1 MSVKGGEKM
10 KRLIHLTVTV
20 VMVLSMVFG
29 NMPAV
34 SAASSG
40 AIDNSSYDTGFK
52 PHVYDGS
59 PTAIAAWNEISQQ
72 MPQPANLKNKNGQYI
87 NLTIWYAKHL
97 VVYGDYRTCN
107 PRTPENSAGGSLDFK
122 SVNKYPDNRGNKG
135 YFTYRYSDGHTEK
148 GEYRYMGYDYQ
159 GNKFSDPD
167 FPADVP
173 IENINSYKW
182 TYMPWDQ
189 AKGLENESVWNRAAD
204 LARRGNPSQINQA
217 IKNWIDGGTIYKT
230 EGGQTTSLDFSS
242 AETPPKNAD
251 GSYPAKVPS
260 MYLNVL
266 SAPTLK
272 YPGEGRLWHKNLN
285 GGYYYRTT
293 SVAPIKSKLFPPA
306 ECKGTLA
313 GGNLNISDFGMDASV
328 EYLNSTVSVQIKVDG
343 ILRDESYY
351 KDELLKTAYYTRY
364 DINKIYLALNGSS
377 EVEGVVSD
385 NKGSNIFTVD
395 FKIADILNL
404 ASESTKLPCSAR
416 ILLQD
421 GKDVSASGWVDID
434 FNVKGVELPKP
445 PPMYTTPT
453 VDLPNPAFDIVEYKP
468 HDNTSMA
475 NIVKKEVYIDGKA
488 VDYSTFFSGSFTF
501 GIGGDGI
508 RNVRI
513 LYTTSDGSVSFLS
526 RWIQV
531 YNTKPRVQFAY
542 AGTYK
547 QNRKMIINNTSDKC
561 NDLPVISKYP
571 ITQWQW
577 SFTALSEGTE
587 NDIKQSSSTAVN
599 DMYKEL
605 LFKAP
610 GTYRITLTGTNTL
623 GRVSDPYVLDFTIM
637 PDTPAAIIAEL
648 DNVVITRN
656 EKISAFAFDV
666 QSTDGDTIDSNK
678 IELYYDENNDG
689 VCEKLI
695 QTWNNVPNGQ
705 FPTYNPSI
713 LGKYEYV
720 VTATENL
727 IGDTLPE
734 FITAADYTVK
744 TIKRDFWIDN
754 LRPLT
759 DIYIDNPV
767 TRPVIDV
774 YIMLDEKLDPSKVD
788 YVKNSRIDFTN
799 YLIGYNILP
808 QVNIWDMH
816 TYTSTQP
823 ANTAIN
829 SGGTYPSAATW
840 YTSNGY
846 SGTLSLS
853 SVSDNGT
860 WQDFGHYET
869 KTETKTGTDT
879 RIGYNWNYY
888 TYNGS
893 SWVLTSSDGTDTPSI
908 WYSDGDGYSG
918 TIYRTSASLV
928 SDNGVPTSKAK
939 KGDTYTRTRVYTG
952 YYSGTV
958 SRTVTYWVS
967 NWQWVNNYTGFY
979 SGTISKDVRQPYT
992 DPFRPTSD
1000 KFVIYISDNNIS
1012 QLSDLQ
1018 SVMAK
1023 SAGKLVLTAQ
1033 DSTKSQIKNDHF
1045 ILNSKPIAD
1054 VMKEALDWIANS
1066 DPAIPQFYV
1075 LAGID
1080 TFNLNTSDT
1089 DLEGDPIIS
1098 QQFQYVQD
1106 VNYFD
1111 NSNGREPGTVT
1122 EYSQTTGWTD
1132 TKVNKFDKVGSYS
1145 VYRRVQDQ
1153 PSTDPN
1159 YSDYSYYSNE
1169 PIVKIMAHRKPVAL
1183 ARLDWDYSAESKAYL
1198 TNWVDMSYD
1207 LDHEFNRSDK
1217 GIVDRKIMFRKNGGD
1232 WSYFIPSM
1240 LTYGS
1245 YELQYYVKDPEGAW
1259 SDPLTMNFSL
1269 DESPPIQFK
1278 ASLRTLDSK
1287 FSLKSV
1293 PASEYLEA
1301 FNIWTRYPYDVKLEM
1316 ALYNGSTRIAP
1327 LKVIEPGPDTCL
1339 KTGNDIQWKD
1349 VSYSIP
1355 NSISDGKYTFKIT
1368 AVDIKNPSIRN
1379 DKLFD
1384 VNIFTPIDLVP
1395 ILGDSVVT
1403 DSPIDIN
1410 ASTAKYADSVSV
1422 TLFKGTAYQTPVM
1435 TMNGTPNGSLTNWF
1449 KSWNVPSNIPPG
1461 KGYIA
1466 EFKAYTPS
1474 GKSET
1479 KQVEFEVIDFKITGV
1494 SIVGDWSHW
1503 RGQWDIFGKLL
1514 TNEPHRF
1521 LSLENVRVNVS
1532 TTGYA
1537 DKVVIRFS
1545 PQLENMQYIDINGH
1559 VYDYSK
1565 DFTGYYVSFPQDSTV
1580 FLNAI
1585 KKDSNISWNY
1595 IIPLAPSTKS
1605 WDDKRLHASYSMTVT
1620 VYKGGKSRTY
1630 SIDDIDITGNV
1641 YDLTYIQPVK

>member
-1 MSVKGGEKM
+1 M
-10 KRLIHLTVTV
+10 KRLIHLSVTV
-20 VMVLSMVFG
+20 VMVVSMVLG
-29 NMPAV
+29 SMPEV
-34 SAASSG
+34 DAATSG

-59 PTAIAAWNEISQQ
+59 PAAIAAWNEISPQL
-72 MPQPANLKNKNGQYI
+72 PQPASVKNKNGQYI
-87 NLTIWYAKHL
+87 NLTIWYVKHL

-122 SVNKYPDNRGNKG
+122 SVNKYPDNGGNKG
-135 YFTYRYSDGHTEK
+135 YFTYRYSDGHIEK

-167 FPADVP
+167 FPADIP

-182 TYMPWDQ
+182 TYKPWDKDHQ
-189 AKGLENESVWNRAAD
+189 LENESIWNNAAD
-204 LARRGNPSQINQA
+204 LANNGDTSKVNQQV
-217 IKNWIDGGTIYKT
+217 KNWIDGGTIYKT

-251 GSYPAKVPS
+251 GSFSAKVPS

-306 ECKGTLA
+306 ECKGTLS
-313 GGNLNISDFGMDASV
+313 GGNLNISDFGTEAST
-328 EYLNSTVSVQIKVDG
+328 EYLSSTVSVQIKVDG
-343 ILRDESYY
+343 ILHDESYY
-351 KDELLKTAYYTRY
+351 KDDLLKTAYYTRN
-364 DINKIYLALNGSS
+364 DIDKIYLTLNGSS
-377 EVEGVVSD
+377 EVEGVVAA

-404 ASESTKLPCSAR
+404 ADGSAKLPCSAR
-416 ILLQD
+416 ILFQD
-421 GKDVSASGWVDID
+421 GKDVTASGWVDID
-434 FNVKGVELPKP
+434 FNVKGVELPIP

-468 HDNTSMA
+468 HDSTNMA

-488 VDYSTFFSGSFTF
+488 VDYNSFFSESFTF
-501 GIGGDGI
+501 GVGGDGI

-513 LYTTSDGSVSFLS
+513 LYTASDGSVSFLS

-531 YNTKPRVQFAY
+531 YNTKPRVQFVY

-547 QNRKMIINNTSDKC
+547 QNRKMTINNTSDKC

-577 SFTALSEGTE
+577 SFTALSEGAQ
-587 NDIKQSSSTAVN
+587 NDIKQSSATTLN

-610 GTYRITLTGTNTL
+610 GTYRITLIGTNTL

-656 EKISAFAFDV
+656 EKISAFAFDI
-666 QSTDGDTIDSNK
+666 QSTDGDTVAGNK
-678 IELYYDENNDG
+678 VELYYDENNDG

-705 FPTYNPSI
+705 FPIYNPSI

-720 VTATENL
+720 VTASENL
-727 IGDTLPE
+727 IGDILPE
-734 FITAADYTVK
+734 FITAEDSTVK
-744 TIKRDFWIDN
+744 TIKRDFWVDN

-759 DIYIDNPV
+759 DLYIDNPV
-767 TRPVIDV
+767 TRPVVDV
-774 YIMLDEKLDPSKVD
+774 YIMLDEKLEPSKVD

-808 QVNIWDMH
+808 SVNIWDMH

-823 ANTAIN
+823 AYTAIN
-829 SGGTYPSAATW
+829 TGGTYPFATTW

-846 SGTLSLS
+846 SGTLNLT

-869 KTETKTGTDT
+869 KTETKTGIGTSP
-879 RIGYNWNYY
+879 GYNWW
-888 TYNGS
+888 TYIYDGKSWARIS
-893 SWVLTSSDGTDTPSI
+893 STGTDTPSI
-908 WYSDGDGYSG
+908 YYSDAEGYSG
-918 TIYRTSASLV
+918 TIYRTTATLDYETGSPPS
-928 SDNGVPTSKAK
+928 NPR
-939 KGDTYTRTRVYTG
+939 KGDTYTLTRVFTG
-952 YYSGTV
+952 YFSGIV
-958 SRTVTYWVS
+958 SRTVNYWVS
-967 NWQWVNNYTGFY
+967 NWVWVSNYTGFY
-979 SGTISKDVRQPYT
+979 SGNISKDVRQPYA

-1000 KFVIYISDNNIS
+1000 KFVIYVSDNNIS
-1012 QLSDLQ
+1012 QLPDLQ
-1018 SVMAK
+1018 AVMTK
-1023 SAGKLVLTAQ
+1023 SAGKLVLAGQ
-1033 DSTKSQIKNDHF
+1033 DSAKSQIKNDHF
-1045 ILNSKPIAD
+1045 ILNNKPIAD
-1054 VMKEALDWIANS
+1054 VMKDALDWIANT
-1066 DPAIPQFYV
+1066 DPAIPEYYI

-1111 NSNGREPGTVT
+1111 NSNGREPGTVD
-1122 EYSQTTGWTD
+1122 EYSQTAGWTD
-1132 TKVNKFDKVGSYS
+1132 TKVNKFDKVGAYS
-1145 VYRRVQDQ
+1145 VYRRVKDQ

-1159 YSDYSYYSNE
+1159 YSGYSYYSNE
-1169 PIVKIMAHRKPVAL
+1169 PIVKIMAHRKPIAM
-1183 ARLDWDYSAESKAYL
+1183 AQLDWNYNAAEKVYL
-1198 TNWVDMSYD
+1198 TNWLDMSFD
-1207 LDHEFNRSDK
+1207 LDHEFNRPDK

-1232 WSYFIPSM
+1232 WSYFIPNE
-1240 LTYGS
+1240 LTYGT

-1259 SDPLTMNFSL
+1259 SEPLTMSFTLN
-1269 DESPPIQFK
+1269 ESPPIQFK

-1316 ALYNGSTRIAP
+1316 ALYSGPTRVAP
-1327 LKVIEPGPDTCL
+1327 LKVVEPSTDTCL
-1339 KTGNDIQWKD
+1339 KTGNDIEWKD
-1349 VSYSIP
+1349 LSYPISNTIP
-1355 NSISDGKYTFKIT
+1355 DGKYTFKIS
-1368 AVDIKNPSIRN
+1368 AVDLKNSSIRT
-1379 DKLFD
+1379 DKSFE
-1384 VNIFTPIDLVP
+1384 VNIFTPIDLEP
-1395 ILGDSVVT
+1395 LMGDSVVT
-1403 DSPIDIN
+1403 DSLLN
-1410 ASTAKYADSVSV
+1410 VKSSTTKYANSVTV
-1422 TLFKGTAYQTPVM
+1422 TLFKGTAYQTSAM
-1435 TMNGTPNGSLTNWF
+1435 AMSGIGNGSLTNWL

-1494 SIVGDWSHW
+1494 SIIGDWSHW
-1503 RGQWDIFGKLL
+1503 RGQRDIFGKLL

-1537 DKVVIRFS
+1537 EKLVIRFS
-1545 PQLENMQYIDINGH
+1545 PELEAMQYKDINGH
-1559 VYDYSK
+1559 IYDYSK

-1580 FLNAI
+1580 LLDTNR
-1585 KKDSNISWNY
+1585 KDSNISWNY
-1595 IIPLAPSTKS
+1595 IIPLASSTKS
-1605 WDDKRLHASYSMTVT
+1605 WDDSRLQAPYSMTVT

-1630 SIDDIDITGNV
+1630 SINDIDITGNV
-1641 YDLTYIQPVK
+1641 YDLTYIQPVD